1 MTPIPNEFTSY
12 EFTPEEDTLARTLS
26 TLQEAAI
33 RNELSVCATQK
44 LNVTF
49 DAANPT
55 SFGLQVAYLDG
66 QIAAFRWLLASSD
79 AAKQQAIQ
87 DRNPENFT
95 N

>member
-12 EFTPEEDTLARTLS
+12 ELTNEEELLARTLS

-44 LNVTF
+44 LNVQF
-49 DAANPT
+49 DVANPAA
-55 SFGLQVAYLDG
+55 FGTTVAYIDG
-66 QIAAFRWLLASSD
+66 QIAALRWLLASSD